1 MDHPP
6 AFPVRGY
13 VSLTV
18 SVSPCQ
24 SHRLTMSVSS
34 RHVSLV
40 SPCQSRRVSLAV
52 SVSPCQS
59 HRVSFAVSVS
69 PCQSHCL
76 AVSPSRRVSLA
87 VCSCVCIQSIIN
99 RSICATALTR
109 KSASFVGTRHVPQ
122 EPRLYSPSLECCLYS
137 SMTQSTTQWLRERPY
152 RFGVIGHRQ
161 QVFLVSSDCDL
172 IGRLHSTVD

>member
-1 MDHPP
+1 M
-6 AFPVRGY
+6 
-13 VSLTV
+13 
-18 SVSPCQ
+18 SVSP
-24 SHRLTMSVSS
+24 SH
-34 RHVSLV
+34 HVSLV
-40 SPCQSRRVSLAV
+40 SPCQSRLAM
-52 SVSPCQS
+52 SVSPWQS

-69 PCQSHCL
+69 QCQSHCL